1 MGFTNI
7 VTIDEVK
14 KAFPLLDI
22 VDHSNRTWIA
32 KNGITRSHSQDD
44 FEPIEGMLRC
54 LPIKQG
60 KFKTWLLKCT
70 CIKVCH
76 KNIYDVDV
84 VI

>member
-44 FEPIEGMLRC
+44 FEPIEGMLAYRTEKIWNLVAKTYLYQS
-54 LPIKQG
+54 LP
-60 KFKTWLLKCT
+60 
-70 CIKVCH
+70 
-76 KNIYDVDV
+76 
-84 VI
+84 

>member
-22 VDHSNRTWIA
+22 VVHSNRTWIA

-44 FEPIEGMLRC
+44 FEPIEGMLAYIEPR
-54 LPIKQG
+54 